1 MTEVVKSDKTNITG
15 QTANR
20 ATGFTNTRKT
30 KEKES
35 ASKIVQAQ
43 LSQQTNKRVK
53 PIVQMG
59 ELTPVIV
66 EKEPT

>member
-1 MTEVVKSDKTNITG
+1 MTEVVKSDKTNNTG

-20 ATGFTNTRKT
+20 ATGGTNARKT

-43 LSQQTNKRVK
+43 LIQ
-53 PIVQMG
+53 
-59 ELTPVIV
+59 
-66 EKEPT
+66 